1 MGCSRDCL
9 DSIDKVTGAVSYLAS
24 LALLGLGVY
33 AFYQTYR
40 TWEATAPQSHDFSL
54 FLAVQGIFLCSGA
67 VVCFLAEMRVP
78 GIRASV
84 LSGCSFTWSRQGRG
98 FFFLYLGFFALF
110 LPLDLA
116 NPWITKTCGSLQL
129 LAGVLLCGLAYLGGL
144 REDLY
149 AYSASGGSL
158 GALYSGD
165 AGALDAAAR
174 DKAERAQQR
183 ELEEWGGG
191 SVSRRH
197 MLAED
202 GAPPRA
208 PSVTVNPFLEASK
221 PKEEPPA

>member
-9 DSIDKVTGAVSYLAS
+9 DAVDKVAGAVSYLAS
-24 LALLGLGVY
+24 LALLCLGLY

-40 TWEATAPQSHDFSL
+40 TWEATAAQSHDFSL
-54 FLAVQGIFLCSGA
+54 FLAVQGLFLCCGA

-78 GIRASV
+78 GIRTSV

-98 FFFLYLGFFALF
+98 WFFVYLGLLALF
-110 LPLDLA
+110 LPVDPA
-116 NPWITKTCGSLQL
+116 QPWITKTCGSFQL
-129 LAGVLLCGLAYLGGL
+129 LAGVLLCCLAYLGGL

-149 AYSASGGSL
+149 SASGGSL
-158 GALYSGD
+158 YAGGAGG
-165 AGALDAAAR
+165 GALDAAAR

-191 SVSRRH
+191 GVSRRH
-197 MLAED
+197 MPPED
-202 GAPPRA
+202 GAPPHA

-221 PKEEPPA
+221 PKEEPPS